1 MSPIR
6 NSINDTSL
14 ATKARSWQSGM
25 GIGVFVLFLLASVM
39 TQQTVLALNQ
49 AAGNYGYYG
58 GTYGY
63 NTTDPSSDDLP
74 AASGTI
80 SAVAANTSLELSWSA
95 PTLTASGTAIAT
107 GSGSIDSYNIYYN
120 TSSITTCAAGSG
132 GSSTTSTSASK
143 TITGLTSGTTY
154 YVVVCAVDNNQNE
167 GNPKTGSF
175 ATSSSAGSSGG
186 AGGGNAAG
194 SIFSSPTTTT
204 TTTSTGSTT
213 AATVTSPSVIADA
226 AALTAALGLTR
237 NTAAETMNATKV
249 SSSVKE
255 LKASLTAEQKTQAT
269 NFVTYG
275 VSSATIALGS
285 GERLALV
292 RDQLETLG
300 RLSLTALEQLATGQ
314 KPTDRNLAKEQAQVS
329 LALKVF
335 TKLTGHKPNFK
346 NVSEDLAWNTLQ
358 YRIRFPRDLNKE
370 KAGIIKFKAVEKRN
384 PRTPFDW
391 AEVRAWGYQL
401 GVK

>member
-1 MSPIR
+1 MSPTR
-6 NSINDTSL
+6 NSINNTSHI
-14 ATKARSWQSGM
+14 AKARSWQSGM
-25 GIGVFVLFLLASVM
+25 GIGVFILFLLASVM

-63 NTTDPSSDDLP
+63 NTTDTSSDAAP

-80 SAVAANTSLELSWSA
+80 TAAVSNTSMELAWSA
-95 PTLTASGTAIAT
+95 PTLTATGTAIAT
-107 GSGSIDSYNIYYN
+107 GSGSIASYNIYYN
-120 TSSITTCAAGSG
+120 TSSITTCAAGSS
-132 GSSTTSTSASK
+132 GSSTTSTSATK

-167 GNPKTGSF
+167 GNPKTGTF
-175 ATSSSAGSSGG
+175 TTSSSAGSSGG
-186 AGGGNAAG
+186 GSGGGAAG
-194 SIFSSPTTTT
+194 SIFSSPATTTT
-204 TTTSTGSTT
+204 TTPTGSITST
-213 AATVTSPSVIADA
+213 TVTSISVIADA
-226 AALTAALGLTR
+226 TALTAALGLTR
-237 NTAAETMNATKV
+237 NITAEAANATKV
-249 SSSVKE
+249 AASAKE
-255 LKASLTAEQKTQAT
+255 FKVTLTAEEKIIVT

-300 RLSLTALEQLATGQ
+300 RLSVTALEQLASGQ

-335 TKLTGHKPNFK
+335 VKLTGHRPNFK
-346 NVSEDLAWNTLQ
+346 NVSEDLAWNTLM

-370 KAGIIKFKAVEKRN
+370 KMGILKFKAVEKRN